1 MDQEGIQNWKSFFF
15 FFSSLVFT
23 YDLRLCIESQLSELL
38 MITKLL
44 N

>member
-15 FFSSLVFT
+15 FSSLVFT
-23 YDLRLCIESQLSELL
+23 YDLRLRIESQLSELL